1 MSRIVDRDR
10 GRSVLMSGI
19 VWCYL
24 ESLVTTSRA
33 QMHSREFLW
42 AIRDRVRKDADC
54 YKNVAQPG
62 WQGASL
68 WINDLYRVTIPEPFV
83 TRENNQSW
91 ALRLKSIWNICCGR
105 SDQSGCIYLT
115 PFVVAS
121 GYCGDNLSCDRQ
133 YLETLSP
140 AVDRS
145 RVSASHLWLV
155 QLITRMGI
163 MLPAD
168 NEDRVTRQLA
178 SQDTR

>member
-1 MSRIVDRDR
+1 
-10 GRSVLMSGI
+10 
-19 VWCYL
+19 
-24 ESLVTTSRA
+24 
-33 QMHSREFLW
+33 MHSREFLW
-42 AIRDRVRKDADC
+42 AIRDRGRKDADC

-68 WINDLYRVTIPEPFV
+68 WINDFYRVTMWSQSQEPFV
-83 TRENNQSW
+83 TRENNQGW
-91 ALRLKSIWNICCGR
+91 ALRLKSIWNICYGC
-105 SDQSGCIYLT
+105 SDQPRCIYLT
-115 PFVVAS
+115 PFVLAS
-121 GYCGDNLSCDRQ
+121 HGYCGDNLSCDRQ
-133 YLETLSP
+133 YLETLCS

-168 NEDRVTRQLA
+168 NEGRVTRQLA